1 MSGTSGSGR
10 WSWLTSWPVH
20 AAVAVG
26 LLALVA
32 WRARFWELRD
42 QYEDFDLTPAIL
54 AVLLTVP
61 VLLLVTLRGMLI
73 LQRLG
78 HRVPFLPLMPIAI
91 LGNVVGSLTPG
102 AAGDLLRTPF
112 FKDRHDIAYRDGLA
126 AVVYE
131 RGFSLFV
138 LAVSTGA
145 AAAWMGL
152 PVAAAVVVTLACV
165 VILLATPPVGAIVLE
180 RLRPWWP
187 AGQEAPEVESS
198 FWRRALRTVGDSFDS
213 LLVLLRDGAATA
225 LTAVLTLLIFGLMA
239 GQTWLVVRALG
250 LALSP
255 AEAYTA
261 LGSSMLAGI
270 LTFLPLGL
278 GTFDA
283 TFAAVVGT
291 AEGGFSAGAAAAVL
305 LRVTVTLPMG
315 IAAFASYVYLVSLGR
330 RRAPAELDETEP
342 ADKIVRD

>member
-1 MSGTSGSGR
+1 VTETGGSGR
-10 WSWLTSWPVH
+10 LNWLTSWPVH
-20 AAVAVG
+20 LAVAVG

-32 WRARFWELRD
+32 WRARFWELGD
-42 QYEDFDLTPAIL
+42 QYEDFDLTPAII
-54 AVLLTVP
+54 AVLLTIP

-112 FKDRHDIAYRDGLA
+112 FKDRHDIPYGDGLA

-152 PVAAAVVVTLACV
+152 PVAAAMAVTLASV
-165 VILLATPPVGAIVLE
+165 ATLLAAPPVGAILLE

-187 AGQEAPEVESS
+187 AGDEAREGAS
-198 FWRRALRTVGDSFDS
+198 FLRRALATVGDSLES
-213 LLVLLRDGAATA
+213 LQVLLRDGAATA
-225 LTAVLTLLIFGLMA
+225 GTALLTLVIFGLMA
-239 GQTWLVVRALG
+239 VQTWLVVRALG
-250 LALSP
+250 LTLSP
-255 AEAYTA
+255 AEAWTA
-261 LGSSMLAGI
+261 LGASMLAGI

-283 TFAAVVGT
+283 TFAAVVGA

-315 IAAFASYVYLVSLGR
+315 IAAFVSYIYLVSLGR
-330 RRAPAELDETEP
+330 RRDPAQLDAAEP

>member
-1 MSGTSGSGR
+1 MNETTGSGR
-10 WSWLTSWPVH
+10 FRWLTSWPVH

-32 WRARFWELRD
+32 WRARFWELND
-42 QYEDFDLTPAIL
+42 QYEDFDLKPAIG

-73 LQRLG
+73 LQRQG

-91 LGNVVGSLTPG
+91 LGNVVGSLTPA

-112 FKDRHDIAYRDGLA
+112 FKDRHHIPYRDGLA

-138 LAVSTGA
+138 LGVSTGA

-152 PVAAAVVVTLACV
+152 PVPAAVAVTLVCAGT
-165 VILLATPPVGAIVLE
+165 LLVAPPVGAIVLE
-180 RLRPWWP
+180 WLRPWWP
-187 AGQEAPEVESS
+187 AGEEASQGTS
-198 FWRRALRTVGDSFDS
+198 FLRRALATVGDSLES
-213 LLVLLRDGAATA
+213 LQALLRDGAATA
-225 LTAVLTLLIFGLMA
+225 AAALLTLLIFALMA
-239 GQTWLVVRALG
+239 VQTWLVVRALG
-250 LALSP
+250 LSLSP

-261 LGSSMLAGI
+261 LGASMLAGI

-283 TFAAVVGT
+283 TFAAVVGA

-315 IAAFASYVYLVSLGR
+315 IAAFLSYIYLVSIGR
-330 RRAPAELDETEP
+330 RHSPAQLGAAEP